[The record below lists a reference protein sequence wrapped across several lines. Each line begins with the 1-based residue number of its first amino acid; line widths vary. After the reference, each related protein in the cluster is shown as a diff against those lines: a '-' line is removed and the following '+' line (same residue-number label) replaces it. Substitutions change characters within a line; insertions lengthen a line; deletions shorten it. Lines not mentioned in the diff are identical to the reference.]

1 MSLPRCSIA
10 IMRSKID
17 PTSLVVGV
25 MGALVLTG
33 TPVHGS
39 TGDITVHN
47 PFPYCAW
54 WVETSTQSTNV
65 AEPDTNAAYWTT
77 PFAVGDTP
85 ITINGNF
92 VDARYFSL
100 QVYDS
105 AGQPV
110 EVTNAAGDLT
120 TEFSTLADFEI
131 NPDSGQD
138 NPFETGVYLD
148 KPVGFE
154 VQIVPYTAG
163 EPVGNTST
171 NTLAMPA
178 TGSFGFVMIRTYVP
192 DSLPYPQSVF
202 GAGVPAAT
210 SIPDAFDLEATGL
223 PGITVQSETDAS
235 QLPLCSSTDG
245 ARLTWSPPDGLASE
259 AAPVLL
265 ELITGPRYKSKQQDQ
280 DSTLFQD
287 VASGAGS
294 QLSFVRTKSATTPF
308 PNGNSAY
315 VAAPYELRP
324 GQAVVVFANLPTTPW
339 NATDSGTGTATD
351 TAAQWPVGAVPV
363 NWQDGAPT
371 GYQLRYL
378 SACTYVLAP
387 PFPVTSVEYGC
398 ATDTQLQAGP
408 ANASAA
414 RGALGAPRM
423 MVVTYPGEKFKPN
436 KATGPFTWLPARRS
450 NADGIQA
457 LALRNMLP
465 STEFTNSATQVN
477 YTADE
482 EKTATTMAAV
492 TSRVMGAYYPEGYVC
507 EISTLRV
514 LGPIECARFASQR
527 AACLAALEQRDGERG
542 ALVRERTVRECLQA
556 LREDVPAA
564 GEFRNI
570 RGCLIGANSSCAH
583 HDLRRSDLSGILMR
597 GADLRR
603 SRLAA
608 ADLSEASMERA
619 VLRHANLPGATLA
632 SASARLADM
641 TAADLSSTNARKAD
655 FRQASLAQARAQNAD
670 LRNANLRG
678 ANLTG
683 ADLRGADLRGADLTG
698 ADLRGADLTGAR
710 ISGAS
715 TASAVVDPGSR
726 IATTPGVII
735 DNRPAPVA
743 PSRAF
748 PARSS

>member
-1 MSLPRCSIA
+1 MLR
-10 IMRSKID
+10 RHVVL
-17 PTSLVVGV
+17 TSLVAGV
-25 MGALVLTG
+25 MGTAALAG

-39 TGDITVHN
+39 TADITVDY

-92 VDARYFSL
+92 VNARYFSL

-105 AGQPV
+105 DGQPV

-120 TEFSTLADFEI
+120 TEFSTLADYAI
-131 NPDSGQD
+131 KPDSGQD
-138 NPFETGVYLD
+138 NPFETGVYPD
-148 KPVGFE
+148 EPVGFE
-154 VQIVPYTAG
+154 VQIVPFSEG

-171 NTLAMPA
+171 NTLAMPT

-202 GAGVPAAT
+202 GDGVPAAT
-210 SIPDAFDLEATGL
+210 SIPGAFDLEAAGL

-265 ELITGPRYKSKQQDQ
+265 ELVTGPRYKSKQEAQ

-294 QLSFVRTKSATTPF
+294 ELSFLRTKSATTPF

-351 TAAQWPVGAVPV
+351 AAAQWPVGAVPV

-371 GYQLRYL
+371 DYQMRYL

-398 ATDTQLQAGP
+398 ATDTQLHAAP
-408 ANASAA
+408 ANVRAA

-423 MVVTYPGEKFKPN
+423 VVVTYPGEKFKPT

-465 STEFTNSATQVN
+465 STEFTNSATQVD

-482 EKTATTMAAV
+482 EKKATTMAAV
-492 TSRVMGAYYPEGYVC
+492 TSRVMGAYYPEGYIC
-507 EISTLRV
+507 DISTLRA
-514 LGPIECARFASQR
+514 LGPIECAKFASQR
-527 AACLAALEQRDGERG
+527 TACLAALKQRDGERG
-542 ALVRERTVRECLQA
+542 AVVRERAVRECLRA
-556 LREDVPAA
+556 LREDLPDT

-570 RGCLIGANSSCAH
+570 RGCLIGSDTSCAH
-583 HDLRRSDLSGILMR
+583 HDLRRSDLSAILMR

-608 ADLSEASMERA
+608 ANLSEASMERA
-619 VLRHANLPGATLA
+619 ILRHANLPGATLA
-632 SASARLADM
+632 GASARLADM
-641 TAADLSSTNARKAD
+641 TAADLSSTNARNVD
-655 FRQASLAQARAQNAD
+655 FRQASLAQARARNAD
-670 LRNANLRG
+670 LRSANLRG
-678 ANLTG
+678 ADLTG

-710 ISGAS
+710 ISGAVTS
-715 TASAVVDPGSR
+715 KTVVDPGSR
-726 IATTPGVII
+726 IATTPGVVV

-743 PSRAF
+743 PSRAL
-748 PARSS
+748 PSRSS